1 VIVADRHQVLAVLYT
16 LDDAVQIMSLLKGGQ
31 MVLPLDSLVDKV
43 KQQIEKMYGEEQA
56 TIEPSLP
63 KMVEVQHER

>member
-1 VIVADRHQVLAVLYT
+1 
-16 LDDAVQIMSLLKGGQ
+16 